1 MSSVQNALKI
11 AHMQIEEAEATVRIS
26 NAYRTIIVSH
36 AQSLYEIFDDTGHQE
51 ILERALA
58 DKSTDTSMLFRGLI
72 VQMIGVFENFIRSL
86 CEAIV
91 KKKSIDAGAYSV
103 LDEKIRNEY
112 VCHSARI
119 LTHLKEGGINGRK
132 YDFLTLQV
140 NVANCILDT
149 KDFNVQ
155 SDVFTLLMGNCTPSR
170 LVGLFQ
176 SLSLPDPF
184 NDSLGEHPGLQKY
197 AKSKSKR
204 KVAKFAKSTLDK
216 YMTLRNDIAHGKL
229 TISVSKA
236 EFEDCTMFFKTLTE
250 ALSQKI
256 SNDLEIN

>member
-91 KKKSIDAGAYSV
+91 
-103 LDEKIRNEY
+103 
-112 VCHSARI
+112 
-119 LTHLKEGGINGRK
+119 
-132 YDFLTLQV
+132 
-140 NVANCILDT
+140 
-149 KDFNVQ
+149 
-155 SDVFTLLMGNCTPSR
+155 
-170 LVGLFQ
+170 
-176 SLSLPDPF
+176 
-184 NDSLGEHPGLQKY
+184 
-197 AKSKSKR
+197 
-204 KVAKFAKSTLDK
+204 
-216 YMTLRNDIAHGKL
+216 
-229 TISVSKA
+229 
-236 EFEDCTMFFKTLTE
+236 
-250 ALSQKI
+250 
-256 SNDLEIN
+256 